1 MLKSAKLIRVSS
13 RLFKSIA
20 GVMVTPKLNLQGMV
34 LSSATPIPKEVTD
47 FFSSKGAKIE
57 FLEEDGDRLL
67 RLTGS
72 FEISAEE
79 VQKFLSKYP
88 SLNLRG
94 SSAAD
99 ELKETKEV
107 ADAVNFQRQV
117 AARFKAVRAS
127 MTPDIQIQY
136 TFCALSQSLI
146 ETPSGN
152 VETASERT
160 PLYST
165 ILPHF
170 CVEKIMDFKSTKG
183 TLQCGAGA
191 SIISGEATNMQAG
204 TDISIGGPP
213 EPETRTGF
221 LAEMT
226 SRGPITMES
235 KANSRILNAVFQ
247 AGGAIEMLAGDT
259 VEIAYEHDA
268 YWANPPFIPSL
279 VFAYEAA
286 VTTPRVSTAAAANAP
301 ATATV
306 KAAAPFK

>member
-1 MLKSAKLIRVSS
+1 MFKSGKLIRVAS

-20 GVMVTPKLNLQGMV
+20 GVMVAPKLNLQGMV
-34 LSSATPIPKEVTD
+34 LSSTTPIPKEVTD

-57 FLEEDGDRLL
+57 LLEEDGDRLL

-79 VQKFLSKYP
+79 VQKFLSDYP
-88 SLNLRG
+88 SLNLRA
-94 SSAAD
+94 SSAAE

-117 AARFKAVRAS
+117 AARFKALRAS
-127 MTPDIQIQY
+127 MPPNMQIKY

-152 VETASERT
+152 VETVAERT
-160 PLYST
+160 PLYSSIPVSLSAGNNMNLKT
-165 ILPHF
+165 
-170 CVEKIMDFKSTKG
+170 
-183 TLQCGAGA
+183 TLALNCGAGA
-191 SIISGEATNMQAG
+191 SILSGDATNIQAG

-213 EPETRTGF
+213 EAETRTGF

-235 KANSRILNAVFQ
+235 RASSRILNAVFQ
-247 AGGAIEMLAGDT
+247 AGGAIEMVAAHT

-268 YWANPPFIPSL
+268 YWANPPIIPSL

-286 VTTPRVSTAAAANAP
+286 VTTPGAST
-301 ATATV
+301 ATATTAPTV
-306 KAAAPFK
+306 SAKAAARLV